1 MPTSPA
7 DAMPAPRVPRPRAA
21 PLRALAALLGARA
34 PRAES
39 SRART
44 PRVET
49 LASRAGTL
57 ASVALLL
64 LGSACASDPAAND
77 EPIAA
82 EVFWIRSDERVGTID
97 HSLVSQS
104 LPEAQHRRQ
113 VEAAVEMRRASRKTI
128 PDWRMHQLLA
138 AMEDHGFDD
147 LAQSAA
153 QSGAWDLV
161 GVVRDGRTRV
171 LSIFHSKSGRLSE
184 DDHRRAR
191 EIYYLFQEVDNSTTG
206 FQTQSELRPDDFQ
219 RQQEEI
225 RRSHEEALR
234 RRNRASGSGS

>member
-7 DAMPAPRVPRPRAA
+7 DAMPAPRVPRRRTALA
-21 PLRALAALLGARA
+21 RALAARAGA
-34 PRAES
+34 
-39 SRART
+39 
-44 PRVET
+44 
-49 LASRAGTL
+49 LASIACAL
-57 ASVALLL
+57 VA
-64 LGSACASDPAAND
+64 SACSSDPAANE

-82 EVFWIRSDERVGTID
+82 EVFWIRSDTRVGTID

-104 LPEAQHRRQ
+104 LPEAQYRRQ

-147 LAQSAA
+147 LAQGAA

-171 LSIFHSKSGRLSE
+171 VSIFHSKAGRLSE

>member
-7 DAMPAPRVPRPRAA
+7 DAMPAPRPPRPRAT
-21 PLRALAALLGARA
+21 PPRALAALVGTRA
-34 PRAES
+34 LRES
-39 SRART
+39 SSRGLR
-44 PRVET
+44 PRLGP
-49 LASRAGTL
+49 LAAI
-57 ASVALLL
+57 ALML
-64 LGSACASDPAAND
+64 LGSGCASDPAANE

-104 LPEAQHRRQ
+104 LPEAQYRPQ

-147 LAQSAA
+147 LAQGAA
-153 QSGAWDLV
+153 QAGAWDLV
-161 GVVRDGRTRV
+161 GVRRDGRTRV

-206 FQTQSELRPDDFQ
+206 FQTQSELRPEDFQ

-225 RRSHEEALR
+225 RRDHEEALR